1 MRQIHLKCPYCSKE
15 GYVPFDKV
23 RRFINHDQVKEP
35 VSLPCAACAAMHANQ
50 PTQRLR
56 KGGRFWNWFD
66 RMTRCCIIAKVV
78 VAMMPMTLALVVIG
92 FMTDVTQRL
101 GAYHA
106 DEVHL
111 ILMILFFCED
121 IFLLG
126 LLTNI
131 PYDYSYDVI
140 LNPAFEDL
148 KENAWHVE
156 EINQA

>member
-1 MRQIHLKCPYCSKE
+1 
-15 GYVPFDKV
+15 
-23 RRFINHDQVKEP
+23 
-35 VSLPCAACAAMHANQ
+35 MHAKQ
-50 PTQRLR
+50 PAQRLQ
-56 KGGRFWNWFD
+56 KEGRFWNWFD
-66 RMTRCCIIAKVV
+66 RMTRYSIIAKVV

-92 FMTDVTQRL
+92 FMTDVTQRF

-106 DEVHL
+106 GEIHL
-111 ILMILFFCED
+111 ILMILFFCEG